1 MALSSMRRIAAY
13 EQNSTP
19 LLKVA
24 GGPVLCLDCGCA
36 MFAVQESALDR
47 RNNTSRED
55 TPGR

>member
-24 GGPVLCLDCGCA
+24 GGAGFVLGLRLCYVCRTRVGA
-36 MFAVQESALDR
+36 RQEKQYQ
-47 RNNTSRED
+47 
-55 TPGR
+55 